1 MRGYYEANIWQARMH
16 DACAGNVYP
25 ACTRMRLA
33 FHSMDHVRRRKA
45 EDVWRYAIKRLG
57 EGVDPEAL
65 LYALAHGMTLG
76 PHGVPWR

>member
-1 MRGYYEANIWQARMH
+1 MRGYLEADQWQARMLNV
-16 DACAGNVYP
+16 AAGNVYP

-33 FHSMDHVRRRKA
+33 FRSLDHVRRKKA
-45 EDVWRYAIKRLG
+45 EDVWQHAIKQLG
-57 EGVDPEAL
+57 QGVDPEAL

>member
-1 MRGYYEANIWQARMH
+1 MRGFLEADRWQARMYQ
-16 DACAGNVYP
+16 AGAGTVYP

-33 FHSMDHVRRRKA
+33 FRSVDAARRRKA
-45 EDVWRYAIKRLG
+45 EDVWREANKRLG
-57 EGVDPEAL
+57 EGADPEAL